1 MALKTKLAN
10 CFPQSWNKFLFHHPS
25 LMQWTDGLQGAGP
38 WLGKSLMS
46 SMDWPLLCP
55 VHRTCHPNAH
65 VPPTS
70 DCNVKS
76 HFLSYPSYNDSGLL
90 PTSLPRVSFNKYSR
104 TVTQPAC
111 LSANCLPRG
120 METQASGLSLLPT
133 ASQPCH
139 LQEEPLGVVL
149 APWQD
154 YSLLLG
160 PCPPWQGP
168 VSV

>member
-10 CFPQSWNKFLFHHPS
+10 CFPHSWNKFLIHRPS
-25 LMQWTDGLQGAGP
+25 LMQWIDGLQGTGP

-46 SMDWPLLCP
+46 SMDWPCSVLF
-55 VHRTCHPNAH
+55 TGQCHPNAH

-76 HFLSYPSYNDSGLL
+76 HFLSYPSYNDSGLP

-111 LSANCLPRG
+111 LGANCLPGG

-133 ASQPCH
+133 ASQPRH
-139 LQEEPLGVVL
+139 LQEPPLGVVL
-149 APWQD
+149 APCQD
-154 YSLLLG
+154 YPLLPG
-160 PCPPWQGP
+160 PCPSWQGP